1 VRQAEILSA
10 ETAPPIPVDDKDLLG
25 RFESLGD
32 NCEFGF
38 LQRYAGVE
46 EPSLL
51 RFNSTRVDRL
61 IHGLRNRFADLALD
75 GSMSVVWTNEWMVH
89 ESCYKFVY
97 HSLNSDTNCD
107 LNKLLKQQAAWLRYM
122 AEKFMERLEI
132 GDRIYVR
139 KGTTD
144 TMESAIALG
153 SHLRNHGPATLLW
166 VTVADAD
173 HPNGTVAWIGDG
185 VMRGWIQ
192 RFASYDRTGD
202 IEPIGWINLLRRA
215 WALRYLQDPMAY
227 PTRAPT
233 NHLAQNFG
241 GWCGSSRATA
251 EFVWHVPHSPRRG
264 QVMKHVFVQDTGGG
278 ASIFGCMAKDGL
290 VAGGQYVASVYVWID
305 AESSVTSVGMVF
317 LGRATIRANSADM
330 TKRNAWQLIWVTA
343 RLPEQDVVAFPVLT
357 PVGPKGAVIYSAA
370 WRLELGSVPQL
381 D

>member
-290 VAGGQYVASVYVWID
+290 VS
-305 AESSVTSVGMVF
+305 
-317 LGRATIRANSADM
+317 
-330 TKRNAWQLIWVTA
+330 
-343 RLPEQDVVAFPVLT
+343 
-357 PVGPKGAVIYSAA
+357 
-370 WRLELGSVPQL
+370 
-381 D
+381 